1 MGRMEILAA
10 AAVIL
15 AAGCTVAAWIFYRQ
29 KKNMYQALSRMMDD
43 LLEDRVV
50 TLTDLKEGEVSAL
63 AGKAKRLSEK
73 LQSEIGQA
81 TQEKEQVKS
90 LISNMSHQLKTPLT
104 NIMMYE
110 EILSSDG
117 AAGTKL
123 SKEDQKK
130 FLAKMRAQSE
140 KVDWILNS
148 LFKMV
153 RLEQNVIVFEAG
165 PNLIRKTILD
175 AVNLIYE
182 KAQRKQIEIETEYF
196 PDCSLFH
203 NPRWTTE
210 VFANLLEN
218 AVKYTPEGGKITI
231 GMQRFE
237 MYTEIRIRDTGI
249 GIEQKEQTEI
259 FKRFYRSRGVEN
271 QEGSGIGLY
280 LSKLILEK
288 EKGYMNVAS
297 RKGMGSCFSVF
308 LQNSQE

>member
-1 MGRMEILAA
+1 MEILAA

-90 LISNMSHQLKTPLT
+90 LISNMSHQLKTPLA

-130 FLAKMRAQSE
+130 FLAKMRTQSE

-297 RKGMGSCFSVF
+297 QKGVGSCFSVF